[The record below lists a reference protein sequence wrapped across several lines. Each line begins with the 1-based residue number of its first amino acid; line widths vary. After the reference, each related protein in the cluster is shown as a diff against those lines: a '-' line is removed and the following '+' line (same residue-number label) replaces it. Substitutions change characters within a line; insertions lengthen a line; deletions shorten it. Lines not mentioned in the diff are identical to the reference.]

1 MKNYKL
7 EKIKEELARSLA
19 RDQELLRLW
28 EAVEYKTK
36 KGRAAVQ
43 TDFKKL

>member
-7 EKIKEELARSLA
+7 EKIKEELARN
-19 RDQELLRLW
+19 QELLRLW

-36 KGRAAVQ
+36 KDGQ
-43 TDFKKL
+43 PFE

>member
-7 EKIKEELARSLA
+7 EKIKEELTRSLA
-19 RDQELLRLW
+19 RDQEILRLW

-36 KGRAAVQ
+36 
-43 TDFKKL
+43 